1 MNFYTVF
8 KRIINDKKFLISII
22 TTATLFKDHLA
33 GHLNSETE
41 NQGRKYQKETKPFG
55 CYLSGQASHYTWLHL
70 FWTELD
76 NQELSGHR
84 HKWGG
89 MGRQG
94 CQGTKKRKK
103 KNTQDKK
110 SNKTKAQQ
118 VGALEYCG
126 QQLLLWGAEHL
137 GPRSKDTGMQ
147 TEVTAGIE

>member
-1 MNFYTVF
+1 MDAIF
-8 KRIINDKKFLISII
+8 
-22 TTATLFKDHLA
+22 
-33 GHLNSETE
+33 
-41 NQGRKYQKETKPFG
+41 QGRHHIIPDYTCFGQNWIIKNCQAIAINGVGWGDKDAKAPKKE
-55 CYLSGQASHYTWLHL
+55 
-70 FWTELD
+70 
-76 NQELSGHR
+76 
-84 HKWGG
+84 
-89 MGRQG
+89 
-94 CQGTKKRKK
+94 KK